1 MNAKREGH
9 ANVSGKLKGGKER
22 AKLDGAMRNELELLD
37 PSTKVSGVPGTRVRA
52 ASGVHAPSH
61 RGSEGDSGDVT
72 REHVTLRGGTA

>member
-1 MNAKREGH
+1 M
-9 ANVSGKLKGGKER
+9 SGKLKGGKER

-52 ASGVHAPSH
+52 VVRSTH